1 MISFAGYLIG
11 VGFGI
16 VGGLWLARIY
26 DEEYKINKVKELEQ
40 AILDID
46 SWIDGV
52 EGIGILYCYDY
63 GRYDDESDLKSIE
76 IVKKILGEKNGY

>member
-26 DEEYKINKVKELEQ
+26 NEDYKINKVKELEQ
-40 AILDID
+40 AIRDID
-46 SWIDGV
+46 SWIDGT
-52 EGIGILYCYDY
+52 EGIGILHCYDY
-63 GRYDDESDLKSIE
+63 CGYDDKSHLRSIK
-76 IVKKILGEKNGY
+76 IVKKILKDK